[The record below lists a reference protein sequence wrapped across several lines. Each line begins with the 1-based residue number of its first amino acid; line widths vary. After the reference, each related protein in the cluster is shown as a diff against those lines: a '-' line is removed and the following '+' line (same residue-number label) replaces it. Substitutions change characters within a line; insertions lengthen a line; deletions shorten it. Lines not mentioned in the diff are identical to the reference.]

1 MSKGISENHELAM
14 NEDMDMTDIG
24 SLKVKEHIPD
34 NLSVQDVLSFVQANV
49 EAWKELQ
56 TYYYCAMLEIETK
69 FKVLDQEF
77 SLHHARNPIETIKTR
92 MKSPESLADKLIRKN
107 LPLNIQAVEENI
119 FDMAGVRIICS
130 FLDDIYMLA
139 SSFLG
144 QDDVYMLRKKDY
156 IQTPKPS
163 GYRGLHLV
171 VEVPIFLH
179 NEKRM
184 MKVEVQF
191 RTIAMDFWASLEHK
205 LRYKKNLNEELLSEV
220 ESELFGCSE
229 AAYFLDKKMQNIR
242 NRIEQ
247 I

>member
-1 MSKGISENHELAM
+1 MPNEIFENNIPAIDVTTNM
-14 NEDMDMTDIG
+14 PDIG

-34 NLSVQDVLSFVQANV
+34 NLSVQDVLSFIHLNV

-56 TYYYCAMLEIETK
+56 TYYYCAMLEVETK

-92 MKSPESLADKLIRKN
+92 MKSPESLAGKLIRKN

-130 FLDDIYMLA
+130 FVDDIYMLA

-205 LRYKKNLNEELLSEV
+205 LRYKKNLRPELSAEIGSELSE
-220 ESELFGCSE
+220 CSE
-229 AAYFLDKKMQNIR
+229 TAYLLDRKMQSIR
-242 NRIEQ
+242 NRIEGE
-247 I
+247 